1 VSVVIVRG
9 YLIIENVRTR
19 EKRRAHGVFTR
30 NFAYLLLHVLNTSD
44 SQNEEQTLKN
54 ILGEE
59 HRIYTR
65 VNALIQ
71 SDIFFY
77 QNVYTYLNNA
87 SMENPPKVGLM
98 ALLTES
104 DYTPSPN
111 DYVLPTV
118 DLNVDLASK
127 QIVLNPNNTVI
138 IYAGS
143 KVTPRPLTVKGVG
156 IANALYPC
164 LISDSGASYPRIFM
178 IDGFAITPL
187 EFSANDVVSVSYR
200 ITLA

>member
-1 VSVVIVRG
+1 MRG
-9 YLIIENVRTR
+9 YIIIYNPRTKEVR
-19 EKRRAHGVFTR
+19 KAKGVFTR

-44 SQNEEQTLKN
+44 SQNEERTLKN
-54 ILGEE
+54 VLGEE
-59 HRIYTR
+59 HNIYTR

-71 SDIFFY
+71 TDIFFY

-87 SMENPPKVGLM
+87 SMENPAKTGLI
-98 ALLTES
+98 ALLTQS

-111 DYVLPTV
+111 DYTIPSL
-118 DLNVDLASK
+118 DLSIELSSK

-138 IYAGS
+138 IYTGS
-143 KVTPRPLTVKGVG
+143 SVTPNPLTVKGVG
-156 IANALYPC
+156 IANALYPR

-178 IDGFAITPL
+178 IDGFAISPI
-187 EFSANDVVSVSYR
+187 EFSANDVVSISYR